1 MSEPTFNLDFKSI
14 IGEKEVDQA
23 RALRMVLA
31 VVQDDLVQLVAVAE
45 EVYRDKRGHELAT
58 WELVMGIAGALAHE
72 WVSSTGKETAIKG
85 IQIALMGNAEQGA
98 SNV

>member
-1 MSEPTFNLDFKSI
+1 MSTPTFNLDFKSI
-14 IGEKEVDQA
+14 IGDKEVDQA

-45 EVYRDKRGHELAT
+45 DVYRDKRGHELAT
-58 WELVMGIAGALAHE
+58 WELVMGLAGALAHE
-72 WVSSTGKETAIKG
+72 WVSHTDKETTAQG
-85 IQIALMGNAEQGA
+85 IQNVLLGNAAEGG